1 MIEAEKADLDSAMT
15 VARMCQLLGVDRRR
29 FYEWRA
35 RTVAGPTPR
44 QRRVAELVAQIRA
57 SHTAS
62 DGTYG
67 APRIHADLRYA
78 GVAVSRKTVAKLMR
92 AEGITGISPRTWHPP
107 TSVQGA
113 DPFPVPDLV
122 ERQFDQGDRDRAW
135 FSDITYLHTGE
146 GWAYLYAIQGR
157 EHSPG
162 ARAHRGRQFACR
174 PRRGRTAPGRRA
186 ARRSAPQGD
195 LPRRSGHP
203 GRVQSVVAT
212 VASSSQCSCS
222 ANASAGVRQPR
233 ISRGLSLIA
242 VAIAL
247 ISRSLQRDRSVP
259 LGKY

>member
-15 VARMCQLLGVDRRR
+15 VARMCRLLGVDRRR

-146 GWAYLYAIQGR
+146 GWAYLCAVRDGNT
-157 EHSPG
+157 
-162 ARAHRGRQFACR
+162 
-174 PRRGRTAPGRRA
+174 RRVLGRTVGDSLHADLVEDALRQAVALR
-186 ARRSAPQGD
+186 GD
-195 LPRRSGHP
+195 LPRKVIFHADRGTQAVFNRSSQQLLL
-203 GRVQSVVAT
+203 RVSVV
-212 VASSSQCSCS
+212 
-222 ANASAGVRQPR
+222 
-233 ISRGLSLIA
+233 
-242 VAIAL
+242 
-247 ISRSLQRDRSVP
+247 
-259 LGKY
+259 